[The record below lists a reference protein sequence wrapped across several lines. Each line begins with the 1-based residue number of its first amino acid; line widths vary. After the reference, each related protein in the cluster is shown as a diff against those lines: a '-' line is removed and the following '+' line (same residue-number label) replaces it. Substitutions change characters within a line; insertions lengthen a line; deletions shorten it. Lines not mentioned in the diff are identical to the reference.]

1 MAKIDAG
8 FLSHALAVGD
18 AKFAAVDIMELIPSA
33 HIASELVIKLCN
45 FSFCRVASDVA
56 PSLYQNVLY

>member
-33 HIASELVIKLCN
+33 HIASELVIKLCAI
-45 FSFCRVASDVA
+45 FHFVELRVT
-56 PSLYQNVLY
+56 